1 MTDDE
6 KNSLLNKDNLTQPI
20 QMKLSHKQNFCSLFF
35 SQLFKSSINFEHFQ
49 KKKMPLI
56 ADVFPKL
63 PTPNNVDRSMPQK
76 SCFIGPFKKQ
86 HSKRVK
92 TLLKSGR

>member
-1 MTDDE
+1 
-6 KNSLLNKDNLTQPI
+6 
-20 QMKLSHKQNFCSLFF
+20 
-35 SQLFKSSINFEHFQ
+35 
-49 KKKMPLI
+49 MPLI

-63 PTPNNVDRSMPQK
+63 PTPKNVVRSMPQK

-92 TLLKSGR
+92 NTVEIRTIVPLQYLMIKVRAIELQKVSLSNMQNLKTVC